1 MLIKVDMFPLTFCGV
16 LITLVVS
23 TNAGYIGENLKVSTT
38 LPSFA
43 FRAIPTDK
51 ECVPKMKK
59 SEISEVVELFRSDRV
74 HVVDIRL
81 SFSGNGYYQHLTSDL
96 RVKLLNPIGRE
107 ILYTLQ
113 HSEFHFV
120 TWTLN
125 AGVRYFKLNV
135 EENRNNCADRWK
147 SVTDF
152 AFENMQIIVRSINLP
167 TNYEVWYSFKEI
179 PSGEKRHFCCQITN
193 YNFSKCSDELCSE
206 KNSFLYSDVPQTATL
221 VVVFG
226 SFCLLCGFTW
236 LLFVFLSHTEFNLK
250 YPKYYKLEE
259 SLMSPFSILLKTVWE
274 EYGGKISFIRSSLS
288 VGFIFYFSYFQIGM
302 FALPFLLWGPIFSI
316 PCFYKA
322 KIRVAKS
329 CNLMQKK
336 HNDVSSIPFFGS
348 QSFVFD
354 VDMLREERLCGRKLP
369 SGFRRSFA
377 EFVDVMKQL
386 LPFDLKFW
394 VGMLFHDYIASYVR
408 MHCKNRI
415 LKIVLLCPC
424 YVFEI
429 VICVCFVCVAV
440 VLSMVYVLIVY
451 SFVYFLQL
459 VFLAVL
465 FKYSLIKFPHRL
477 FHLVWLFDWVVLCA
491 FIILSCYIMTSALQ
505 SLVLGLFL
513 NLTYFIPYFAL
524 LAVLLFYCG
533 SYWKSME
540 ERYLV
545 LKRLIYEECRDV
557 HGVNNRSIPK
567 RHPKRDEKVL
577 PVVTKVLYDEI
588 RKELL
593 PYHTNLFY
601 FGLKFFWSLIFSYSI
616 FKLINLLHE
625 FNISGAVQV
634 VTTAS
639 LGVIP
644 HIFNI
649 VALKTNEEKKKAW
662 EEELKL
668 NVKYMVK
675 DLVREKPERARTV
688 LIIQGDSNKTANQ
701 NVQNGSNNHQENV
714 HDCEFSEIRSDS
726 DDDSEQV
733 EEIRQH
739 ESSV

>member
-1 MLIKVDMFPLTFCGV
+1 MFPLILCGV

-23 TNAGYIGENLKVSTT
+23 TNAGNISENLKVTTT
-38 LPSFA
+38 LPILPFK
-43 FRAIPTDK
+43 AIPSDQ

-59 SEISEVVELFRSDRV
+59 SEISKIVELFRSDRV

-81 SFSGNGYYQHLTSDL
+81 SFSGNGYHQRLLSDL

-107 ILYTLQ
+107 ILYTLE
-113 HSEFHFV
+113 HSELHFV
-120 TWTLN
+120 TWTLK

-135 EENRNNCADRWK
+135 EESHNNCVDRWK
-147 SVTDF
+147 SVADF
-152 AFENMQIIVRSINLP
+152 ALENMQIIVRSINLP

-179 PSGEKRHFCCQITN
+179 PSGEKRKFCCQITN
-193 YNFSKCSDELCSE
+193 YNLSQCSDELCSE
-206 KNSFLYSDVPQTATL
+206 KNSFLYSDVAQAATI

-274 EYGGKISFIRSSLS
+274 EYGGKISFIRSCLS

-302 FALPFLLWGPIFSI
+302 FALPFLLWGPIFTI
-316 PCFYKA
+316 PCFYKR
-322 KIRVAKS
+322 KITKS
-329 CNLMQKK
+329 CSRMQNK
-336 HNDVSSIPFFGS
+336 HNDASSIPFFS
-348 QSFVFD
+348 WQSFVFNA
-354 VDMLREERLCGRKLP
+354 DMLREERLCGRKLP
-369 SGFRRSFA
+369 SRFGSSFG

-394 VGMLFHDYIASYVR
+394 AGMLFHDYITSCVDV
-408 MHCKNRI
+408 HCENRI
-415 LKIVLLCPC
+415 LKILLLCPC

-429 VICVCFVCVAV
+429 VISFCFLCIAV
-440 VLSMVYVLIVY
+440 VLSVVYVVIVY
-451 SFVYFLQL
+451 SFVYLFQLLFLVVSL
-459 VFLAVL
+459 
-465 FKYSLIKFPHRL
+465 KYSSIKFPHRL
-477 FHLVWLFDWVVLCA
+477 FDLLCLIDLVGLCA
-491 FIILSCYIMTSALQ
+491 FIILSCYVMTSVVQ

-540 ERYLV
+540 EKYLV

-557 HGVNNRSIPK
+557 QGVNNGCIPN

-577 PVVTKVLYDEI
+577 PVVSKVLYDKI
-588 RKELL
+588 REELL
-593 PYHTNLFY
+593 PYHTSLFY
-601 FGLKFFWSLIFSYSI
+601 FGLKMFWSLIFSYSI
-616 FKLINLLHE
+616 FMLINSLHE
-625 FNISGAVQV
+625 FNVTGAVQV

-644 HIFNI
+644 HIFNM
-649 VALKTNEEKKKAW
+649 VALKTNDEKKKAW
-662 EEELKL
+662 EEKLKL
-668 NVKYMVK
+668 NVKYMVE
-675 DLVREKPERARTV
+675 DLVREYPELARTV
-688 LIIQGDSNKTANQ
+688 LIIQQENNTAANE
-701 NVQNGSNNHQENV
+701 NVQNGSDNRQKNGQLLEMMSGTEN
-714 HDCEFSEIRSDS
+714 DN
-726 DDDSEQV
+726 EQI
-733 EEIRQH
+733 EEISHQ